1 MLCMQLHIALYTLLT
16 MCPDFD
22 VNQQMGRISTVGLE
36 KYQKFFLIYLP
47 RRNLILK
54 FTRSLEGKII
64 VTTSRSAFFQR
75 CQGFFLI
82 FNSTAFIS
90 LAFNVINSVN
100 ISQVTS
106 TRKSLFQTSQKFCP
120 NVKHEI
126 DFTKH
131 LPRQLFLTFLNRF
144 SSHYQ

>member
-1 MLCMQLHIALYTLLT
+1 MLCMQLHIAPYTLLT

-22 VNQQMGRISTVGLE
+22 VNQQMGRISTVGSE

>member
-1 MLCMQLHIALYTLLT
+1 MLCMQLHIAPYTLLT
-16 MCPDFD
+16 MCFDFD

>member
-1 MLCMQLHIALYTLLT
+1 MQLHIALYTLLT
-16 MCPDFD
+16 ISFDFD

-36 KYQKFFLIYLP
+36 KYYKFFLIYLP

-131 LPRQLFLTFLNRF
+131 LPRLFFLTFLNRF